1 MRPEARKYLWDAL
14 QASERAERF
23 VHGKTFSDYKA
34 DELLRAA
41 VERQFEIVG
50 EALTQ
55 LTKIDASG
63 AVALPDCKRIIAF
76 RNILIHGYASVDD
89 QIVWGVVEGSLPS
102 LIANLRRL
110 LRNQA

>member
-1 MRPEARKYLWDAL
+1 MRCRQVNESSDSCTARP
-14 QASERAERF
+14 
-23 VHGKTFSDYKA
+23 FSDYKA

-55 LTKIDASG
+55 LNKIDPA
-63 AVALPDCKRIIAF
+63 AAAALPDCKRIIAF

-102 LIANLRRL
+102 LMADLRNL
-110 LRNQA
+110 LRT